1 MKTNNNTVK
10 TTSIVIVARNSIA
23 VAASEKYGTDKDKM
37 YTKTGTTNTIAR
49 LKVLK
54 DILNNTPTN
63 ENYKEVEEPKL
74 IVLES
79 CEISGLAH
87 NGQTNFL
94 RTHKTALGKD
104 FTQEE
109 IDLLEEVCFMLAERS
124 LNVIIREEKYA
135 PKEIRQIIVAAK
147 QHLYDKAKQMITKS
161 NNTTLNCP
169 TVSQAT
175 KLVNDIKANIAQLS
189 AEMTKLM
196 LAGKLEEAQ
205 QYQQMIV
212 TLQSTIPAESTNE
225 VVVDTNNN
233 TTEEKVAD
241 ERYTEEEQK
250 RIEEME
256 DME

>member
-1 MKTNNNTVK
+1 MKTNN
-10 TTSIVIVARNSIA
+10 IVIVAKNNVVV
-23 VAASEKYGTDKDKM
+23 VANGTEQANMKKL
-37 YTKTGTTNTIAR
+37 TGTTNTIAR
-49 LKVLK
+49 LKALK
-54 DILNNTPTN
+54 AILNNTPTN

-79 CEISGLAH
+79 CEISGLA
-87 NGQTNFL
+87 NNRQIEFL
-94 RTHKTALGKD
+94 RTHKTTLGKD

-135 PKEIRQIIVAAK
+135 PKETRQIIANAK
-147 QHLYDKAKQMITKS
+147 QYATAIAKQMITKS

-196 LAGKLEEAQ
+196 LAGKIEEAQ

-233 TTEEKVAD
+233 TTEEKVVD